1 MTQVGR
7 HRERLAEDADLD
19 ERLGREGEG
28 EERLVTLNVACSS
41 RSQARRLGAAP
52 GMPRMRC
59 SRIAA
64 AQHLRDRPQLRRG
77 VGGQGAGH
85 QQRDGRLDG
94 PRPNGTLLPGFT
106 SCHARQLRPPVEA
119 SSPKK

>member
-1 MTQVGR
+1 MAQDGR
-7 HRERLAEDADLD
+7 HCERLAEAADLD

-28 EERLVTLNVACSS
+28 AERLVTLNVACSS
-41 RSQARRLGAAP
+41 RSHARRPGAAP
-52 GMPRMRC
+52 GDEDAC

-77 VGGQGAGH
+77 VGGQGAEH

-94 PRPNGTLLPGFT
+94 PRPNGTLLPG
-106 SCHARQLRPPVEA
+106 C
-119 SSPKK
+119 